1 MSPPSGVRG
10 KCGDFS
16 NNRNSDSR
24 TGIGKRHSSTAVSFV
39 IRKSEDT
46 MVASVIHGDETVV
59 CIHDD
64 YCRYIKAEEI
74 AHILLKISNLVSNAY
89 RGTKQTQEKY

>member
-1 MSPPSGVRG
+1 
-10 KCGDFS
+10 
-16 NNRNSDSR
+16 
-24 TGIGKRHSSTAVSFV
+24 
-39 IRKSEDT
+39 
-46 MVASVIHGDETVV
+46 MVASVIHVDETVV